1 MNDIFKWIGQFFM
14 HMIIWVFI
22 LSIRWDGQTMF
33 SYANNVLVQNA
44 LVQTIDEEL
53 AGVWYKVSETAKIT
67 FSKSDKNEEGEK
79 F

>member
-33 SYANNVLVQNA
+33 SYANNILVQNA

-67 FSKSDKNEEGEK
+67 FSKSEQEAEK
-79 F
+79 KL